1 MLVGAFDHFTD
12 LYCRGYI
19 TLVTKN
25 SVNVALC
32 DFGRVINATKIR
44 IVPEKFTQV
53 PPYSFKVYTKDN
65 IVSQLIEV
73 RSYYFIYFKI
83 YFKSTLSDI

>member
-1 MLVGAFDHFTD
+1 MFVGAFDNFTE

-32 DFGRVINATKIR
+32 DFGRVINTNKVR
-44 IVPEKFTQV
+44 IAPERLTQI
-53 PPYSFKVYTKDN
+53 PPYSFKVYTKED

-83 YFKSTLSDI
+83 YFKSIFII